1 MPSNQ
6 LILCRPL
13 LSPSIFLIIRV
24 FSNESAL
31 LIRRP
36 KFCSFIFSI
45 SPSNEYS
52 GLITFR
58 IDWLD
63 RHIQSIINPGDIWK
77 IYLESCSFYHLP
89 WSNPSLSP
97 FPELLTGLC
106 ASICCSFYGYDLI
119 GTHLSEQ
126 SVLAEPFWLLSEGLH
141 GTSLLWLARTWSGTV
156 EEEVV
161 IFISRIVLSLFYG
174 IFCLHFCG

>member
-1 MPSNQ
+1 MPSNH
-6 LILCRPL
+6 LIPL
-13 LSPSIFLIIRV
+13 LLPPSVFPSIRV
-24 FSNESAL
+24 FSNESVL
-31 LIRRP
+31 CIRWP
-36 KFCSFIFSI
+36 KYWSFSFSI
-45 SPSNEYS
+45 SSSNEYS
-52 GLITFR
+52 GLIPFR

-106 ASICCSFYGYDLI
+106 APICCSFYGYDLV

-126 SVLAEPFWLLSEGLH
+126 SVLAEPSWLLGEGPH
-141 GTSLLWLARTWSGTV
+141 GASPLRLARTWSGTV
-156 EEEVV
+156 EEDVV
-161 IFISRIVLSLFYG
+161 IFISRIVLSLFYAV
-174 IFCLHFCG
+174 FCLHFCG